1 METKPPKAH
10 FTAPELLNP
19 TNPVTVCLIG
29 AGSTGSQVLTG
40 LARMSH
46 SLQQLGHAGFQ
57 VSLWD
62 NDVITDANRGRQL
75 FAECEVGLSK
85 AAALITRTNRFFG
98 TGWKAVE
105 KPFTAATA
113 TGRAAIYISSVD
125 TAAARFEIAEILGK
139 LDLNTSRSDT
149 PRYWMDFGNGKD
161 TGQVILSTIGNI
173 KQPASEKFHAVGS
186 LPQVTEEFAEMLRQ
200 GDTEDLPS
208 CSLAEALEKQD
219 LFINSV
225 LAQMGC
231 SLLWQLLRQGLTT
244 ERGLF
249 LNLKNFRSQP
259 LAVG

>member
-1 METKPPKAH
+1 METIPSKAH

-29 AGSTGSQVLTG
+29 AGGTGSQVLTG

-46 SLQQLGHAGFQ
+46 SLQQLGHAGFH

-62 NDVITDANRGRQL
+62 DDIITDANRGRQL

-98 TGWKAVE
+98 TRWKPIE
-105 KPFTAATA
+105 KPFTTDTA
-113 TGRAAIYISSVD
+113 IGRHALYISCVD
-125 TAAARFEIAEILGK
+125 TAAARFEIAEALSQ
-139 LDLNTSRSDT
+139 LDTNTRHSDI

-161 TGQVILSTIGNI
+161 TGQVILSTIGSI
-173 KQPASEKFHAVGS
+173 KQPASEKFLPVGS
-186 LPQVTEEFAEMLRQ
+186 LPQVTEEFAELLLQ
-200 GDTEDLPS
+200 GDTKDMPS

-231 SLLWQLLRQGLTT
+231 SLLWQLLRQGFTLH
-244 ERGLF
+244 RGFF
-249 LNLKNFRSQP
+249 LNLDNFRSQP

>member
-1 METKPPKAH
+1 METKKAH

-19 TNPVTVCLIG
+19 TNPIIVCLIG
-29 AGSTGSQVLTG
+29 AGGTGSQVLTG

-62 NDVITDANRGRQL
+62 DDFITDANRGRQL

-85 AAALITRTNRFFG
+85 ATALITRTNRFFG
-98 TGWKAVE
+98 TAWKAIE
-105 KPFTAATA
+105 KPFTADTA
-113 TGRAAIYISSVD
+113 TGRNAIYISCVD
-125 TAAARFEIAEILGK
+125 TAAARFGIAEILND
-139 LDLNTSRSDT
+139 LDLSTHRTDT
-149 PRYWMDFGNGKD
+149 PRYWMDFGNSRD

-173 KQPASEKFHAVGS
+173 RQPVSEKFLPVGI
-186 LPQVTEEFAEMLRQ
+186 LPQVTSEFSELLKA

-225 LAQMGC
+225 LSQMGC
-231 SLLWQLLRQGLTT
+231 SLLWQLLRQGLTL
-244 ERGLF
+244 ERGFF
-249 LNLKNFRSQP
+249 LNLGNFRSQP

>member
-1 METKPPKAH
+1 METKLKAH
-10 FTAPELLNP
+10 FIAPELLNP
-19 TNPVTVCLIG
+19 TNSITVCLIG
-29 AGSTGSQVLTG
+29 AGGTGSQVLTA

-62 NDVITDANRGRQL
+62 DDVITDANRGRQL
-75 FAECEVGLSK
+75 FADCEVGLSK

-98 TGWKAVE
+98 TGWKAIE
-105 KPFTAATA
+105 MPFTLTTA
-113 TGRAAIYISSVD
+113 IGRNAIYISCVD
-125 TAAARFEIAEILGK
+125 TAASRFEIAEVLGE
-139 LDLNTSRSDT
+139 LDLSTNRSDI
-149 PRYWMDFGNGKD
+149 PRYWMDFGNGRD
-161 TGQVILSTIGNI
+161 TGQVILSTIGTI
-173 KQPASEKFHAVGS
+173 KQPKSEKFLPVGS
-186 LPQVTEEFAEMLRQ
+186 LPQVTQEFAELLRQ

-244 ERGLF
+244 ERGFF
-249 LNLKNFRSQP
+249 LNLNNFRSQP

>member
-1 METKPPKAH
+1 MKPTKVKAH

-29 AGSTGSQVLTG
+29 AGGTGSQVLTG

-62 NDVITDANRGRQL
+62 DDIITDANRGRQL

-98 TGWKAVE
+98 MAWKAIE
-105 KPFTAATA
+105 KPFTINT
-113 TGRAAIYISSVD
+113 TTCRAALYISCVD
-125 TAAARFEIAEILGK
+125 TAAARFEIAQVLSE

-149 PRYWMDFGNGKD
+149 PHYWMDFGNGKD

-173 KQPASEKFHAVGS
+173 KQPASEKFLPVGS
-186 LPQVTEEFAEMLRQ
+186 LPQVTEEFAEMLRE

-219 LFINSV
+219 LYINSV
-225 LAQMGC
+225 LSQMGC
-231 SLLWQLLRQGLTT
+231 SLLWQLLRKGFTLH
-244 ERGLF
+244 RGFF
-249 LNLKNFRSQP
+249 LNLEDFRSQP